1 MQKKLK
7 MQFITKIKYIIIFII
22 AVALIICSEMLG
34 LFKNNVPKNVSVE
47 YGSSLSQIADTL
59 KEEKLINSKIMF
71 KLFAYGKSDDFKAGN
86 HKFSSHNYFSII
98 KELKTS
104 PQAIGI
110 TVTIPEGYEQREI
123 AILLE
128 KNNICSADEFNNKA
142 KISNFEE
149 YWFLQNIPK
158 REYELEGYLFPDTY
172 TFSNTESA
180 ESIIRKMLNN
190 FESKISK
197 EMRAR
202 AERMNVSFD
211 DIVIMA
217 SIIEREAAA
226 DTEYKKVSGVFYN
239 RIEANPE
246 TAGFL
251 QSCATV
257 QYILKERK
265 DVLAISDTKIDSPYN
280 TYKYQGLPAGPIAS
294 PGLKTIEAA
303 LYPEDTNYLY
313 FVADGNGKHY
323 FAVTYEEH
331 QNNMR
336 KAGL

>member
-7 MQFITKIKYIIIFII
+7 MQFITKIKYIIIFVI
-22 AVALIICSEMLG
+22 AVALIICCELLG

-47 YGSSLSQIADTL
+47 YGSSLSQIANTL

-71 KLFAYGKSDDFKAGN
+71 KLFAYGKADDFKAGD

-123 AILLE
+123 ALLLE
-128 KNNICSADEFNNKA
+128 KN
-142 KISNFEE
+142 
-149 YWFLQNIPK
+149 NIPK

-172 TFSNTESA
+172 SFSNTESA

-197 EMRAR
+197 DMRAR
-202 AERMNVSFD
+202 AEKINVSFD

-217 SIIEREAAA
+217 SIVEREAAA
-226 DTEYKKVSGVFYN
+226 DNEYKKVSGVFYN